1 MKFVYEML
9 LKQRNFLLVPVL
21 FVGIIFLSTSGLA
34 AETAQHADSGAQ
46 LKDFAYRFLNFS
58 LLVGILYWA
67 LKKANV
73 KGLLEARRT
82 EVAKVL
88 REAQEIREEA
98 ERKLAEYSEKL
109 EKATGEIDEIY
120 SAIKQ
125 EGEAEK
131 IRIIQEAKEAA
142 ERIRKQA
149 QVSAHQE
156 VQQACV
162 RLQAETARLAVQL
175 AKTTLI
181 QSVNRDDQDRF
192 VDEYLKKV
200 VEGS

>member
-1 MKFVYEML
+1 MKSVYGML
-9 LKQRNFLLVPVL
+9 LKQGNLVLLPAI
-21 FVGIIFLSTSGLA
+21 FIGIIFLSNSGLA

-46 LKDFAYRFLNFS
+46 LKDFAYRLFNFA
-58 LLVGILYWA
+58 LLAGILIWA

-73 KGLLEARRT
+73 KGLLDARRSG
-82 EVAKVL
+82 VAKVL
-88 REAQEIREEA
+88 REAEEIREEA
-98 ERKLAEYSEKL
+98 ERKLAEYTEKL
-109 EKATGEIDEIY
+109 EKATREIDEIY
-120 SAIKQ
+120 AAIKQ

-131 IRIIQEAKEAA
+131 NRIIMEAQEAA

-156 VQQACV
+156 VQQASA

-175 AKTTLI
+175 AKTSLK

-200 VEGS
+200 VEG

>member
-1 MKFVYEML
+1 MKFVYGML
-9 LKQRNFLLVPVL
+9 PKQGNFLLVPVL

-34 AETAQHADSGAQ
+34 AEAAQHADSGAQ
-46 LKDFAYRFLNFS
+46 IKDFAYRLLNFG
-58 LLVGILYWA
+58 LLAGILYWA

-73 KGLLEARRT
+73 KGLLEARRA

-88 REAQEIREEA
+88 REAQEIREDA

-109 EKATGEIDEIY
+109 EKATCEIDEIY

-131 IRIIQEAKEAA
+131 SRIIREAKEAA

-149 QVSAHQE
+149 QVSADQE